1 MDLNTRIQQREGVI
15 HTEVNGEMVLMHVE
29 RGFYFS
35 LNEVGAFIWKNIVK
49 AESLAG
55 LCSLVQQEF
64 DVAEDQCREDILAL
78 AEKLGEE
85 GLVDT
90 LA

>member
-1 MDLNTRIQQREGVI
+1 MDLNTHLKQREGVI

-35 LNEVGAFIWKNIVK
+35 LNEVGAFIWKNLEQP
-49 AESLAG
+49 ESVEK

-64 DVAEDQCREDILAL
+64 DVSEEQCREDVLSL
-78 AEKLGEE
+78 VEQLGAE

-90 LA
+90 GA